1 MVRTEMSGATQI
13 YQAMPMLSA
22 DKAANWLV
30 KAVVDKP
37 TRVTSLAGAMGE
49 LGMAALPGVVTKVS
63 QPLFRRM
70 DKSLAK
76 RAKE

>member
-1 MVRTEMSGATQI
+1 
-13 YQAMPMLSA
+13 
-22 DKAANWLV
+22 
-30 KAVVDKP
+30 
-37 TRVTSLAGAMGE
+37 MGE

-76 RAKE
+76 RAKGGPPAGGSSARGL